1 MASLRPSFGSILRDR
16 NQRHN
21 DDVVFKKAQVKTA
34 PPAISDESSQN
45 RVDSLIGNKRKKN
58 NKSRLGSPEK
68 PRTRKVNN
76 FSDSDKQLKRN
87 DNVGGASSL
96 VQIWEA
102 RLNRS
107 NGGNSPIH
115 GQSIEISSEASVQE
129 IHILAPSI
137 DGESESENESKSPD
151 LTVEIESE
159 TLNSVSD
166 SGESKCGRVADIIHR
181 LSNEQKLTASNNGG
195 AADIP
200 IVKTPTQEKSSFP
213 VVTCSPRFRGRQAY
227 SDLLVH
233 LERER
238 HRELELLL
246 GRNAVSRFPQRGRL
260 QSMLR
265 LRSLK
270 RGLAIQDRHRGTTKG
285 DSNRFQP
292 SSTILHLSEKF
303 RENAANTDA
312 EAKQKKGQQYTVETE
327 SMGSKEMT
335 FTIDTPSTER
345 LSPQNRNIEEAILR
359 KNETKMNYLQL
370 NKAIVAEV
378 LKRKSDNT
386 SPITSVTHQEPRILG
401 KEQANKVESSTQRTQ
416 ETPFLETQ
424 ETSFQSGWEE
434 QEEYEDEQS
443 YYGDMSY
450 DWFTEISR
458 PRTYW
463 EDLRKSR
470 YLEVM
475 NTKSD
480 KGDICRLLER
490 RTVSDFLQSGLRE
503 KIDKLIMARVQIH
516 PAHRIPQACKEEEK
530 YDISEEEEKC
540 DIGEEKDEDR
550 DDLSQ
555 SSSQIFAPSPAGSWS
570 SQDTGVTSTPT
581 HNLHSN
587 EMEIIGELRSH
598 ILQLQLEMSELRDS
612 VKTCLDVNA
621 SLQKSVQR
629 ENPLKRKCCVCNET
643 QVETLLYRCGH
654 MCTCLRCANE
664 LQYNGGKCPICHAK
678 ILDVVRVFVDSRT

>member
-1 MASLRPSFGSILRDR
+1 MASLRPSFGSVLRDR

-21 DDVVFKKAQVKTA
+21 DDVVFKKNLKAQVKTA
-34 PPAISDESSQN
+34 PPAISDESSEN

-58 NKSRLGSPEK
+58 NKSRPGSPEK
-68 PRTRKVNN
+68 PRTRKGNN
-76 FSDSDKQLKRN
+76 FSDNL
-87 DNVGGASSL
+87 GGASSL

-107 NGGNSPIH
+107 NGGNSAIH
-115 GQSIEISSEASVQE
+115 SQSIEISSEASVQE
-129 IHILAPSI
+129 IHLLAPSI

-151 LTVEIESE
+151 QTVEIESG

-166 SGESKCGRVADIIHR
+166 IIRR

-195 AADIP
+195 AVDMP
-200 IVKTPTQEKSSFP
+200 IVKTPTLEKSIFQ
-213 VVTCSPRFRGRQAY
+213 VVTCSPRIRGRQAY

-238 HRELELLL
+238 HRELESLL

-270 RGLAIQDRHRGTTKG
+270 RGLAIQDRHRGTTKS
-285 DSNRFQP
+285 DLNRFQP
-292 SSTILHLSEKF
+292 SSTILHLREKL
-303 RENAANTDA
+303 REKAANAAA
-312 EAKQKKGQQYTVETE
+312 EAGLKKGQQSTVETE
-327 SMGSKEMT
+327 SMQSKET
-335 FTIDTPSTER
+335 SGILHSPSTER
-345 LSPQNRNIEEAILR
+345 LSPQKRNIEEAILR
-359 KNETKMNYLQL
+359 KNETETKMSYLQL
-370 NKAIVAEV
+370 KKAIVAEV
-378 LKRKSDNT
+378 LERESDNT
-386 SPITSVTHQEPRILG
+386 SPLTSVTPQEPRILRNEEAG
-401 KEQANKVESSTQRTQ
+401 KLESGTEGTQ

-424 ETSFQSGWEE
+424 EMSFQSGWEE

-480 KGDICRLLER
+480 KDDICRLLER
-490 RTVSDFLQSGLRE
+490 RTVSGFLQSGLRE
-503 KIDKLIMARVQIH
+503 KIDKLIMSRVQIH
-516 PAHRIPQACKEEEK
+516 PAHRIEEATKEEEK
-530 YDISEEEEKC
+530 Y

-570 SQDTGVTSTPT
+570 SLDTGVTSTPT
-581 HNLHSN
+581 HNLHST
-587 EMEIIGELRSH
+587 EMEIISEMRSH

-621 SLQKSVQR
+621 SLQKSVHL
-629 ENPLKRKCCVCNET
+629 ENPFKRKCCVCNET

>member
-151 LTVEIESE
+151 LTVEIESD

-166 SGESKCGRVADIIHR
+166 SGESKCGRVADIIQR

-213 VVTCSPRFRGRQAY
+213 VVTCSPRIRGRQAY

-260 QSMLR
+260 QV
-265 LRSLK
+265 
-270 RGLAIQDRHRGTTKG
+270 
-285 DSNRFQP
+285 F
-292 SSTILHLSEKF
+292 
-303 RENAANTDA
+303 
-312 EAKQKKGQQYTVETE
+312 TV
-327 SMGSKEMT
+327 
-335 FTIDTPSTER
+335 
-345 LSPQNRNIEEAILR
+345 
-359 KNETKMNYLQL
+359 
-370 NKAIVAEV
+370 
-378 LKRKSDNT
+378 
-386 SPITSVTHQEPRILG
+386 
-401 KEQANKVESSTQRTQ
+401 
-416 ETPFLETQ
+416 
-424 ETSFQSGWEE
+424 
-434 QEEYEDEQS
+434 
-443 YYGDMSY
+443 
-450 DWFTEISR
+450 
-458 PRTYW
+458 
-463 EDLRKSR
+463 
-470 YLEVM
+470 
-475 NTKSD
+475 
-480 KGDICRLLER
+480 
-490 RTVSDFLQSGLRE
+490 
-503 KIDKLIMARVQIH
+503 
-516 PAHRIPQACKEEEK
+516 
-530 YDISEEEEKC
+530 
-540 DIGEEKDEDR
+540 
-550 DDLSQ
+550 
-555 SSSQIFAPSPAGSWS
+555 
-570 SQDTGVTSTPT
+570 
-581 HNLHSN
+581 
-587 EMEIIGELRSH
+587 
-598 ILQLQLEMSELRDS
+598 
-612 VKTCLDVNA
+612 
-621 SLQKSVQR
+621 
-629 ENPLKRKCCVCNET
+629 
-643 QVETLLYRCGH
+643 
-654 MCTCLRCANE
+654 
-664 LQYNGGKCPICHAK
+664 
-678 ILDVVRVFVDSRT
+678 

>member
-1 MASLRPSFGSILRDR
+1 SFGSILRDR

-76 FSDSDKQLKRN
+76 FS

-159 TLNSVSD
+159 TLNSVS
-166 SGESKCGRVADIIHR
+166 DIIHR

-530 YDISEEEEKC
+530 C

-587 EMEIIGELRSH
+587 
-598 ILQLQLEMSELRDS
+598 LQLEMSELRDS